1 MAMKTLVIGAS
12 PNPMRYAYS
21 AVEQLRWK
29 DHEVIAVGQR
39 KGRIEDVDIL
49 MDWPEEIAGLDT
61 ITLYI
66 GPARQVPVYDRI
78 LGYQPRRIIFNP
90 GTENPELMRLAT
102 QAGIEVV
109 RACTLVMLS
118 IGNYDTVA
126 DPAGSQ

>member
-1 MAMKTLVIGAS
+1 MKTLVIGAS

-29 DHEVIAVGQR
+29 GHEVVAIGHR

-49 MDWPEEIAGLDT
+49 LDWPDEIPDLDT

-66 GPARQVPVYDRI
+66 GPPNQVPVYDRI
-78 LGYQPRRIIFNP
+78 LRYHPRRIIFNP
-90 GTENPELMRLAT
+90 GTENPELMRMARE
-102 QAGIEVV
+102 AGIDVV

-118 IGNYDTVA
+118 VGTYDLTS
-126 DPAGSQ
+126 DPVNL

>member
-66 GPARQVPVYDRI
+66 GPARQVHLPLPPLDH
-78 LGYQPRRIIFNP
+78 LGAARRDFEYAPRVSIDE
-90 GTENPELMRLAT
+90 GLERLK
-102 QAGIEVV
+102 IW
-109 RACTLVMLS
+109 LS
-118 IGNYDTVA
+118 
-126 DPAGSQ
+126 SQQL